1 MIKLKIC
8 GMKNPDNIKDVG
20 LLNPDYMGFIFY
32 KASKRFVQEL
42 DPLAVSQ
49 LSENIAKVGVFV
61 NHDLIEVVQ
70 TAKKYSL
77 DLLQLHGSESA
88 DYVSA
93 LKQQLVGS
101 DIKLMK
107 AFGVDE
113 NFKFEAL
120 EDYERSVEYF
130 LFDTQTPD
138 HGGSGQQFNWDLL
151 NGYRLEKPYF
161 LSGGIGLESIATIK
175 NINDERLFAIDVN
188 SKFEIEPGI
197 KDINKLREFKRQ
209 L

>member
-70 TAKKYSL
+70 TAKRYSL

>member
-1 MIKLKIC
+1 
-8 GMKNPDNIKDVG
+8 
-20 LLNPDYMGFIFY
+20 MGFIFY